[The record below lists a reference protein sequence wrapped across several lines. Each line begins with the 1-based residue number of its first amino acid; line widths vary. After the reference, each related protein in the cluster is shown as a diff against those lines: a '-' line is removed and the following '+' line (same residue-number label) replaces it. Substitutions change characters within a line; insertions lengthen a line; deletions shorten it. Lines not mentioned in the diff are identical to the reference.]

1 MFNSSET
8 ILNIIHYNMNLLE
21 AIENNTWRSISKSD
35 NFESRKKE
43 NVYTEQML
51 TDEGEKEMFYLI
63 AKRVENDK
71 EIGDIC

>member
-1 MFNSSET
+1 MYSKSEV
-8 ILNIIHYNMNLLE
+8 IDGYPP
-21 AIENNTWRSISKSD
+21 ISKSD

>member
-1 MFNSSET
+1 
-8 ILNIIHYNMNLLE
+8 MNLLE
-21 AIENNTWRSISKSD
+21 AIENNTWRSITKSD